1 MTTSAPARRD
11 DTGPQVPRL
20 PSDAGP
26 RRTGQATAVEQHR
39 AAAQVYAAVLVAHE
53 ARRVTSTAV
62 ADMTDACR
70 QAELAERAFYS
81 FRRGGETVAGP
92 TVQLAR
98 ELARCWGNIEHGLV
112 ELSRDDALG
121 ESEMLAFAWDL
132 QSNTRSS
139 HTFIVKHLRDTKT
152 GTRKLTEQRDI
163 YENNANNGARR
174 VREAIFAVLPGWY
187 VEQAV
192 EQCQA
197 TVRDG
202 GGVPLQRRITDAV
215 DRYAAI
221 RVTRAQL
228 ERHVGAPADDWTAHD
243 VARLGVT
250 YKSIER
256 GETSVAEQFPR
267 EQDRVT
273 TDEIRQQAGQT
284 TPPAGSAAAE
294 GGEAGATAPTGA
306 SPGPSQPDDGVDRS
320 DEQRE
325 LEEQEAAGS

>member
-53 ARRVTSTAV
+53 ARRVTSVAV

-139 HTFIVKHLRDTKT
+139 HTFIVKHLRDTKRD
-152 GTRKLTEQRDI
+152 GPKRLTEQRDI

-284 TPPAGSAAAE
+284 TPPAEDAA
-294 GGEAGATAPTGA
+294 GE
-306 SPGPSQPDDGVDRS
+306 DIDRS

-325 LEEQEAAGS
+325 IEQQEAAGS